1 MNFEIRFDSKIHNS
15 NDLKGEKIF
24 EKFDKN
30 QFEICS
36 ITFDSTS
43 IFLLFAFYKYLFKD
57 ALLLYCLFSNIQ
69 ESTVK
74 MSISII
80 FLDLHSSEIF
90 IQGLDLQLVDAINP
104 KGLPLNKNCN
114 SSLTF
119 DFLCSTS
126 IRLAVNQLKRKERK
140 KMIAHSIV
148 TSPLVKLTLY
158 K

>member
-1 MNFEIRFDSKIHNS
+1 
-15 NDLKGEKIF
+15 
-24 EKFDKN
+24 
-30 QFEICS
+30 
-36 ITFDSTS
+36 
-43 IFLLFAFYKYLFKD
+43 
-57 ALLLYCLFSNIQ
+57 
-69 ESTVK
+69 

-148 TSPLVKLTLY
+148 TSPLVKRTLY
-158 K
+158 KCTLVKDSRFLHLECPNWSALLTGELKVSY